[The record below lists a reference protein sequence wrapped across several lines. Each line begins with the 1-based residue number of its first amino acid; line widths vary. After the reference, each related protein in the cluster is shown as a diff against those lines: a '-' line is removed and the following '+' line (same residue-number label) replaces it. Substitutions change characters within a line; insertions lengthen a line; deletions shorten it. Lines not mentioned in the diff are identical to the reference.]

1 MVRDVSIEGNHV
13 KVTIALTVAHC
24 PLAKTL
30 QADVEKALKKADE
43 IKSVT
48 VETTAMSKTELNELR
63 TNLQSRAAQTPPG
76 QGNSKAPGP
85 GIDRLGKR
93 ELRNIIAI
101 ASGKGGVGKSFVT
114 SMLAVQLRRLGYEV
128 GVLDADLT
136 GPSIAKIFGLT
147 ERPSKSPSGR
157 ITPIK
162 TRTGIRVMSINLI
175 PVRVLMGVMR
185 PLGLFD
191 GRSVRPKIFAM
202 LGPVKSASRTPT
214 SYPSLLSWTASML
227 VTKDFPTP
235 PLPDAIAIMFLN
247 SRFPSRSMPEP
258 GLFPC
263 AGWVWAALFWSWV
276 RSSFSSVLDIAV
288 VSTATDF
295 TSLDFFRAFSTSVWS
310 VFARGQCATVSAMV
324 TLTWLPSIDT
334 SRTMLRSTI
343 LIPISGSS
351 TPRRLLMTEFLS
363 INVYTIRRDFSRLEW
378 GGKVFTLSCHGTTRS
393 LREFGLRY
401 DLVQDCDSSP

>member
-1 MVRDVSIEGNHV
+1 LIDRNSIVNNLRGVLDPEIGISIVDLNMVRDVSIEGNHV

-30 QADVEKALKKADE
+30 QADVEKALKKSDE
-43 IKSVT
+43 VKSVT

-76 QGNSKAPGP
+76 QGNSAAPGP

-162 TRTGIRVMSINLI
+162 TRTGIRVMSINLVLDDPEM
-175 PVRVLMGVMR
+175 PVIWRGPIVNSVIRQLYWDVDWGSLHYLLVDLPPGTSDAPLTVLQSLPLDGVIVVSSPQELASLIVTKAVNMAKKMNAEL
-185 PLGLFD
+185 LGLVENMSYLICPHCGEAIKVF
-191 GRSVRPKIFAM
+191 GEPQGEKLAKQLGVPFLGSV
-202 LGPVKSASRTPT
+202 PVDPLIAR
-214 SYPSLLSWTASML
+214 LS
-227 VTKDFPTP
+227 DH
-235 PLPDAIAIMFLN
+235 
-247 SRFPSRSMPEP
+247 
-258 GLFPC
+258 
-263 AGWVWAALFWSWV
+263 
-276 RSSFSSVLDIAV
+276 
-288 VSTATDF
+288 
-295 TSLDFFRAFSTSVWS
+295 
-310 VFARGQCATVSAMV
+310 GQ
-324 TLTWLPSIDT
+324 IEDY
-334 SRTMLRSTI
+334 
-343 LIPISGSS
+343 S
-351 TPRRLLMTEFLS
+351 TPVFQTVADELRIRASQHVQQLMQ
-363 INVYTIRRDFSRLEW
+363 
-378 GGKVFTLSCHGTTRS
+378 
-393 LREFGLRY
+393 GLPIAWST
-401 DLVQDCDSSP
+401 QPSES